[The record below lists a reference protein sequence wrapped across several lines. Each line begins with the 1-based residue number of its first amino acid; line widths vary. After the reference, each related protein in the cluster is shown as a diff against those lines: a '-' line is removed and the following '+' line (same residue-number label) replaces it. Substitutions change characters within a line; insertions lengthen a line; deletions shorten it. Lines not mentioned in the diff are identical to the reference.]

1 MKTTQRKGGRKK
13 GPRSRRAA
21 VRAFADE
28 QSAGDL
34 VVSSAYARSGVLLLR
49 RSAEHGGPLYREI
62 GRGLLQHDISCCC
75 LLGSTSFG
83 AGRSAMS
90 TALASFLFG
99 MLFAVQRLFAKRVNA
114 PPGPCGHPPP
124 GKKGPEPPGPYFA
137 RSRADPARKL
147 GGGAPRRGTP
157 RQRRF
162 LGKNGGSLGGLRSSV
177 CYCVA

>member
-1 MKTTQRKGGRKK
+1 M
-13 GPRSRRAA
+13 
-21 VRAFADE
+21 RAFADE

-75 LLGSTSFG
+75 LLGPTSFG

-99 MLFAVQRLFAKRVNA
+99 ACFLLCKGCLQKGLIRPQA
-114 PPGPCGHPPP
+114 PAGIPPP
-124 GKKGPEPPGPYFA
+124 GKKDRSPQGLTSLVQGLAPPG
-137 RSRADPARKL
+137 SS
-147 GGGAPRRGTP
+147 GGAPRAGA
-157 RQRRF
+157 RRA
-162 LGKNGGSLGGLRSSV
+162 NG
-177 CYCVA
+177 AF

>member
-49 RSAEHGGPLYREI
+49 RSAEHGGPLYRVI

-124 GKKGPEPPGPYFA
+124 VKKDRSPQGLTSFVQGLPPPG
-137 RSRADPARKL
+137 SS
-147 GGGAPRRGTP
+147 GGAPALAPPRGASRAYATHILAA
-157 RQRRF
+157 Q
-162 LGKNGGSLGGLRSSV
+162 GLKTHVSSN
-177 CYCVA
+177 

>member
-1 MKTTQRKGGRKK
+1 MKTKERKGGRKEDA
-13 GPRSRRAA
+13 RSRRAA
-21 VRAFADE
+21 MRALDE
-28 QSAGDL
+28 GHSQAGARLGAGDL
-34 VVSSAYARSGVLLLR
+34 VVSSAYARSGVLLFR

-137 RSRADPARKL
+137 RSRAYPARKL
-147 GGGAPRRGTP
+147 GGGASASAPPAAPAALMLRIFWQHRG
-157 RQRRF
+157 
-162 LGKNGGSLGGLRSSV
+162 
-177 CYCVA
+177 

>member
-1 MKTTQRKGGRKK
+1 M
-13 GPRSRRAA
+13 
-21 VRAFADE
+21 RAFADE

-90 TALASFLFG
+90 TALASFLWHSRNRLAV
-99 MLFAVQRLFAKRVNA
+99 MLLRATCKCVHALLSRLVSSSSSSNALIHAQCNAVMHAESN
-114 PPGPCGHPPP
+114 
-124 GKKGPEPPGPYFA
+124 E
-137 RSRADPARKL
+137 
-147 GGGAPRRGTP
+147 
-157 RQRRF
+157 
-162 LGKNGGSLGGLRSSV
+162 
-177 CYCVA
+177 

>member
-1 MKTTQRKGGRKK
+1 M
-13 GPRSRRAA
+13 
-21 VRAFADE
+21 RAFADE

-49 RSAEHGGPLYREI
+49 RSGSGPLYREI

-114 PPGPCGHPPP
+114 PPGPCRHPPP
-124 GKKGPEPPGPYFA
+124 EQRTGAPMASLGSFEGLP
-137 RSRADPARKL
+137 RSE
-147 GGGAPRRGTP
+147 PRRG
-157 RQRRF
+157 RQR
-162 LGKNGGSLGGLRSSV
+162 
-177 CYCVA
+177 

>member
-1 MKTTQRKGGRKK
+1 M
-13 GPRSRRAA
+13 
-21 VRAFADE
+21 RAFADE

-124 GKKGPEPPGPYFA
+124 REKMTGVPRALIRSFKG
-137 RSRADPARKL
+137 
-147 GGGAPRRGTP
+147 
-157 RQRRF
+157 
-162 LGKNGGSLGGLRSSV
+162 
-177 CYCVA
+177 